1 MKQTVTICNQEG
13 QEFQTKVI
21 VCNADVDY
29 VIVFSEVPLVPVAPT
44 TVLPNRLEPYVVLGY
59 PNCNKTYQALEGVIS
74 FVQLENKG
82 RMGGSSGSQRGYC
95 G

>member
-1 MKQTVTICNQEG
+1 MQIILWSFPRYRLFLWLQRLS
-13 QEFQTKVI
+13 FR
-21 VCNADVDY
+21 ADWNSKFY
-29 VIVFSEVPLVPVAPT
+29 I
-44 TVLPNRLEPYVVLGY
+44 LGY
-59 PNCNKTYQALEGVIS
+59 PNGNKTYQALEGVIS